1 MISPRFSARLS
12 FRALAGFLV
21 VSCLGLS
28 SCALTKSV
36 NKKDKDTTEKEEITS
51 QTKRE
56 GDTVTYFVPKLVLKD
71 TTIYTVNRV
80 GTRIETRY
88 NDQGQIDRIDCMSSA
103 IEELTRII
111 REKETNESEK
121 DKDEEFKM
129 DTTFVIVAGI
139 VFLII
144 FAGVFMYFAAQIS
157 SIKKTILP

>member
-1 MISPRFSARLS
+1 M
-12 FRALAGFLV
+12 AGFLMV
-21 VSCLGLS
+21 MCLGLS
-28 SCALTKSV
+28 SCGLTKRV
-36 NKKDKDTTEKEEITS
+36 NKKDTDTTEKEEITS
-51 QTKRE
+51 QTKRK

-121 DKDEEFKM
+121 EKDEEFTM
-129 DTTFVIVAGI
+129 DKTFVIGLLI
-139 VFLII
+139 LILLVFAYVVIRVEGFRKL
-144 FAGVFMYFAAQIS
+144 
-157 SIKKTILP
+157 LP